1 MAQELLT
8 CIGTFTRDKSEG
20 IYVYRMD
27 LSTGALTLASVAR
40 GIEDPAFLAIGPTGH
55 TLYAV
60 NHVPEFAGQPTGAVS
75 AFSLDPETGEL
86 TLLNQQPSHG
96 ADPCHLCVDK
106 RGRYVLVANYVGGS
120 VAVLPIRDDGS
131 LGEATDHIQHEGS
144 SVNPKRQEGPHAHSI
159 NLDPD
164 NRYAFV
170 ADLGMDKLMIYRFDQ
185 SQGKLTPHDPPWVQ
199 TRPGAG
205 PRHFTFHPNGQYA
218 YLINELDNTLVAYAY
233 DGEQGTLQ
241 ELQTVS
247 ALPEGFEGVSYCADV
262 HVAPSGRF
270 VYGSNRGHDSIVIF
284 AIDEGSGRLTYV
296 GHEPTQGQV
305 PRGFAIDPTG
315 TFLLVANQ
323 HTDTVVTFQIDQQTG
338 KLQPTGHVV
347 QVPTPVCI
355 VMTPSRR

>member
-1 MAQELLT
+1 MTQELLT
-8 CIGTFTRDKSEG
+8 YIGTFTRGKSEG

-27 LSTGALTLASVAR
+27 LSTGALTLAGVAR
-40 GIEDPAFLAIGPTGH
+40 VEDPAFLAIGPAGR

-86 TLLNQQPSHG
+86 TLLNQQLSHG

-106 RGRYVLVANYVGGS
+106 RGRYVLVANYKGGN

-131 LGEATDHIQHEGS
+131 LDEATDHIQHEGS

-159 NLDPD
+159 NLDPN
-164 NRYAFV
+164 NRFAFV
-170 ADLGMDKLMIYRFDQ
+170 ADLGLDKLMIYQFDP
-185 SQGKLTPHDPPWVQ
+185 SRGKLIPHDPPWVQ

-218 YLINELDNTLVAYAY
+218 YLINELDNTLIAYAY
-233 DGEQGTLQ
+233 DDERGTLQ
-241 ELQTVS
+241 ELQVIS
-247 ALPEGFEGVSYCADV
+247 ALPEDFEGISYCADV

-284 AIDEGSGRLTYV
+284 AVDKDSGRLTYV
-296 GHEPTQGQV
+296 GHEPTQGQT
-305 PRGFAIDPTG
+305 PRSFAIDPTG

-323 HTDTVVTFQIDQQTG
+323 HTDTVITFHIDQQTG
-338 KLQPTGHVV
+338 RLQPTGYMA

-355 VMTPSRR
+355 VMKPI